1 MSYKS
6 SLTSEVVEQTLINAM
21 RKDNEQE
28 YTPTKDY
35 HPATKK
41 YVDEHAGSGGTV
53 GNVNLYKMTKEQYMA
68 LESYDENALYILTGS
83 TEYDN
88 LQTVLNNA
96 GGQS

>member
-21 RKDNEQE
+21 RKDNEEE

-41 YVDEHAGSGGTV
+41 YVDDHAGGGTV
-53 GNVNLYKMTKEQYMA
+53 GNVNLYKMTKEQYEA
-68 LESYDENALYILTGS
+68 LGSYDENALYILTGS

-88 LQTVLNNA
+88 LQIVLNNA

>member
-6 SLTSEVVEQTLINAM
+6 SLTSEAVEQTLLNAM

-28 YTPTKDY
+28 YTPTKPY

-41 YVDEHAGSGGTV
+41 YVDEHAGGGGDV
-53 GNVNLYKMTKEQYMA
+53 GNVNLYKMTKEQYET
-68 LESYDENALYILTGS
+68 LGSYDENALYILTGS
-83 TEYDN
+83 TEYEN

>member
-21 RKDNEQE
+21 RKDNTEE
-28 YTPTKDY
+28 YTPTHDY

-41 YVDEHAGSGGTV
+41 YVDEHAGGGGTV

-68 LESYDENALYILTGS
+68 LEYYDENALYILTGS

-88 LQTVLNNA
+88 LQAVLNNA